1 MSVARVFPVFSVA
14 FAVLYVLSMDNNW
27 ALFTYLARAG
37 EFHSLVYA
45 PPTPRA
51 GPAMYWWGWLATSA
65 IGAAIVAGIAAAL
78 PAGWAGRRWSS
89 LTGPTLTWPTLT
101 WVVPLAVLLVL
112 VFLLRGWFIRVA

>member
-1 MSVARVFPVFSVA
+1 MSLARVFPVFSIA

-37 EFHSLVYA
+37 EFHPLVYA

-51 GPAMYWWGWLATSA
+51 GPAMYWWGWLSTSA
-65 IGAAIVAGIAAAL
+65 IGAVIVTAIAAVV
-78 PAGWAGRRWSS
+78 PVSWAGRRWSS
-89 LTGPTLTWPTLT
+89 LTWI
-101 WVVPLAVLLVL
+101 VPLAVLLVI

>member
-1 MSVARVFPVFSVA
+1 MSLARVFPVFSVA

-37 EFHSLVYA
+37 EFHPLVYA

-51 GPAMYWWGWLATSA
+51 GPAMYWWGWLATSG

-78 PAGWAGRRWSS
+78 PAGWAGRHWTS
-89 LTGPTLTWPTLT
+89 LSWL
-101 WVVPLAVLLVL
+101 VPLAMLLVL
-112 VFLLRGWFIRVA
+112 VFLLRGWFIRTA